1 MVDIKFA
8 NLKEELEGLRL
19 NHKSIEN
26 QVLRLEEKILE
37 LYTLYS
43 ISKTLSLSH
52 QLDDLFNGTMELL
65 GTTLG
70 IDEYCLMLL
79 QGEEL
84 VVKVAHGLNRE
95 ALKKVSFRLDEG
107 ISGKVARSGKAVL
120 IQDVSKEKDFL
131 YYKGLKKNI
140 GSFMSIPLKSN
151 DQIIGVLNTHRPKKG
166 AFKSQELELFT
177 AVAEHVSVAIEKARI
192 FEKTKEDAS
201 RDELTG
207 LYNRRFFFDQLAK
220 EMKRAKRYKKVFSI
234 VISDI
239 DHFKSYNDLFGH
251 VQGDYALRNVAR
263 VLEHS
268 VRGEDIVARF
278 GGEEF
283 ILILPEIGKSGAVKV
298 AEKLRKNIASEKFLG
313 EELLPGGILTASFG
327 VSSFPVDAEEGLQLI
342 DMADKALYLS
352 KSKGRN
358 RVFSCSDLTG

>member
-8 NLKEELEGLRL
+8 NLKEELEGLRH
-19 NHKSIEN
+19 NHRSIEN

-43 ISKTLSLSH
+43 ISKTLALSH
-52 QLDDLFNGTMELL
+52 QLDDLFNGTMEMM
-65 GTTLG
+65 GETLG

-79 QGEEL
+79 QGEEM
-84 VVKVAHGLNRE
+84 VVKVAHGPDRE
-95 ALKKVSFRLDEG
+95 EIKKVSFRLDEG
-107 ISGKVARSGKAVL
+107 VSGKVARSGKPVL

-151 DQIIGVLNTHRPKKG
+151 DQVIGVLNIHRPNKG

-207 LYNRRFFFDQLAK
+207 LYNRRFFFDKLGK
-220 EMKRAKRYKKVFSI
+220 EMKRATRYKKVFSI
-234 VISDI
+234 VIMDI

-251 VQGDYALRNVAR
+251 VQGDNALRNIAQ

-283 ILILPEIGKSGAVKV
+283 ILMLPEIGKSSAVKV
-298 AEKLRKNIASEKFLG
+298 AEKVRKNIASERFLG
-313 EELLPGGILTASFG
+313 EELLPGGTLTASFG
-327 VSSFPVDAEEGLQLI
+327 VSSFPVDGEDGLQLI

-358 RVFSCSDLTG
+358 RVFSCSDLT